1 MCGETYPNASLFQQ
15 AMAVSSEATGAERNV
30 SPGYLADVVNAVAS
44 SHYGGSAVHYPNAH
58 YATGKRFIRDD
69 TFFYSQSNKSP
80 EIPMSIL
87 RVITVYSH
95 FQKLLLHNAF
105 RKHSLMSSGRHFSQG
120 GQTKDPLS
128 FSAHS
133 DFLKNLYV
141 YSRGLSDPLVKKFN
155 GLDFEFNFFILA
167 PSKAPEETL
176 DVQDGAWILRYIDLL
191 LLQDSEGLTPDLKGG
206 NRAPLFT
213 PTAVFQPG
221 LLVEFA
227 KAVLHNVIYNNI
239 YPSSNRDKVQP
250 LSEHDKLTTYAKN
263 LLGDAPHNK
272 ERQNLRGPA
281 FILSKDGKNVFFFPS
296 TLSKAF
302 PKKWKDRL
310 LPWAPQPAPDFIA
323 YLHRGPWHSVLGKNA
338 APEVDPGEFLPGSE
352 ARLKMGIFHSFV
364 ERLDRGTR
372 GSKKFFFRVIFQFS
386 DFHVP
391 LIATLIFHDS
401 KV

>member
-1 MCGETYPNASLFQQ
+1 
-15 AMAVSSEATGAERNV
+15 
-30 SPGYLADVVNAVAS
+30 
-44 SHYGGSAVHYPNAH
+44 
-58 YATGKRFIRDD
+58 
-69 TFFYSQSNKSP
+69 
-80 EIPMSIL
+80 
-87 RVITVYSH
+87 
-95 FQKLLLHNAF
+95 
-105 RKHSLMSSGRHFSQG
+105 MSSGRHFSQG

-128 FSAHS
+128 FSAHL

-302 PKKWKDRL
+302 PK
-310 LPWAPQPAPDFIA
+310 
-323 YLHRGPWHSVLGKNA
+323 
-338 APEVDPGEFLPGSE
+338 
-352 ARLKMGIFHSFV
+352 M
-364 ERLDRGTR
+364 ER
-372 GSKKFFFRVIFQFS
+372 
-386 DFHVP
+386 
-391 LIATLIFHDS
+391 
-401 KV
+401 